1 MNKIAKENFENNLD
15 YILLENLSNP
25 KTYWTIMK
33 MLIKSNKGSNCI
45 PRLKNSINTEN
56 FDDIVYGDEEK
67 CDLLNNDS
75 HPTTNY
81 F

>member
-1 MNKIAKENFENNLD
+1 
-15 YILLENLSNP
+15 
-25 KTYWTIMK
+25 MK
-33 MLIKSNKGSNCI
+33 MLIKSKKGSNCI

-75 HPTTNY
+75 HPITNY